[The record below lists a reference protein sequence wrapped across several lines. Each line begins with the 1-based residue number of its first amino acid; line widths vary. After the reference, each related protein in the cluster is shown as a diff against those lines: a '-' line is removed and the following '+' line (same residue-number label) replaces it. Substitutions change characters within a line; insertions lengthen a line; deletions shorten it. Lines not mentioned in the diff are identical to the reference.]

1 MIASRVTP
9 FAEEEE
15 IEVDGAKGV
24 GGATNLD
31 CLERS
36 YVLLCLTAAASTSH
50 IAWK

>member
-24 GGATNLD
+24 GGATNLNR
-31 CLERS
+31 LERS
-36 YVLLCLTAAASTSH
+36 YVSLHLMVAASMACIT
-50 IAWK
+50 WK

>member
-36 YVLLCLTAAASTSH
+36 YVLLRLTVAASITH
-50 IAWK
+50 IMWK